1 MALKLARNPKPESR
15 SQSQLTKPSLPAAAL
30 LSFLKETRGITSWT
44 AHDFAKTMN
53 LNTAATKQA
62 LAILEMDVGI
72 PLVPRTPT
80 GHPPHFASEQS
91 RQETFCKQLRGR
103 TPLLNLQPYAEWMGV
118 RTHRRL
124 L

>member
-62 LAILEMDVGI
+62 LAILEMQGYV
-72 PLVPRTPT
+72 
-80 GHPPHFASEQS
+80 
-91 RQETFCKQLRGR
+91 
-103 TPLLNLQPYAEWMGV
+103 QPAGTKEWMTTQQGRSSRV
-118 RTHRRL
+118 RNFLSIAAKSWSSRSHRL
-124 L
+124 